1 MSAVGIDSTWAGP
14 ARRADA
20 RFMLSHPA
28 HVIAM
33 GFGCGLSPKAA
44 GTVGTL
50 WAWLSF
56 LLLDRWL
63 SDAQWGA
70 LLLIAFAI
78 GWWASTRCA
87 QALGQC
93 DPGAIVWD
101 EVLAFWTVLWLVMP
115 ADWLG
120 QAVAFA
126 LFRLFD
132 VAKPGP
138 VGWADARFKA
148 RQGEPIGWRH
158 GFGVLFD
165 DAVAALC
172 TLLIIALWKI

>member
-1 MSAVGIDSTWAGP
+1 VNAVEIDSAWATP
-14 ARRADA
+14 LPRADA
-20 RFMLSHPA
+20 RFMLNHPA
-28 HVIAM
+28 HLIAM

-50 WAWLSF
+50 WAWVSF
-56 LLLDRWL
+56 LVLDSWL
-63 SDAQWGA
+63 SDAQWGIF
-70 LLLIAFAI
+70 LLIAFAI

-101 EVLAFWTVLWLVMP
+101 EVLAFWFVMWLVMP
-115 ADWLG
+115 AGWLG
-120 QAVAFA
+120 QGIAFV

-138 VGWADARFKA
+138 VGWADRRFKA
-148 RQGEPIGWRH
+148 RKGEAIGWSH

-172 TLLIIALWKI
+172 TLLVIALWKT

>member
-1 MSAVGIDSTWAGP
+1 MTAVELDPAWAAP
-14 ARRADA
+14 VRRADV
-20 RFMLSHPA
+20 RFMLSRSA
-28 HVIAM
+28 HLVAM

-44 GTVGTL
+44 GTIGTL

-56 LLLDRWL
+56 LVLDTLL
-63 SDAQWGA
+63 SDSQWGI

-101 EVLAFWTVLWLVMP
+101 EVLAFWIVLWLVMP
-115 ADWLG
+115 ASWLG
-120 QAVAFA
+120 QLIAFA
-126 LFRLFD
+126 LFRFFD

-138 VGWADARFKA
+138 VGWADEQFKA
-148 RQGEPIGWRH
+148 RRGEAIGWRH
-158 GFGVLFD
+158 GFGILFD
-165 DAVAALC
+165 DLVAALC
-172 TLLIIALWKI
+172 TLVVIALWKT

>member
-1 MSAVGIDSTWAGP
+1 MNTVEVDSAWAAP

-20 RFMLSHPA
+20 RFMLNHPA
-28 HVIAM
+28 HLIAM

-50 WAWLSF
+50 WAWVSF
-56 LLLDRWL
+56 LVLDSWL
-63 SDAQWGA
+63 SDAQWGVF
-70 LLLIAFAI
+70 LLIAFAI

-101 EVLAFWTVLWLVMP
+101 EVLSFWIVLWLVMP
-115 ADWLG
+115 AGWLG
-120 QAVAFA
+120 QGVAFA

-132 VAKPGP
+132 VVKPGP
-138 VGWADARFKA
+138 VGWADERFKA
-148 RQGEPIGWRH
+148 RKGEAIGWRH

-172 TLLIIALWKI
+172 TLLVIALWKT

>member
-1 MSAVGIDSTWAGP
+1 MNAAEVGSTWPAP
-14 ARRADA
+14 ARRASV
-20 RFMLSHPA
+20 RFMVSHPA
-28 HVIAM
+28 HLIAM

-50 WAWLSF
+50 WAWVTF

-63 SDAQWGA
+63 SDRQWGI
-70 LLLIAFAI
+70 LLLIAAGI

-101 EVLAFWTVLWLVMP
+101 EVLAFWIVLWLVMP
-115 ADWLG
+115 TGWLG

-132 VAKPGP
+132 VTKPGP

-148 RQGEPIGWRH
+148 REGEAIGWRH

-165 DAVAALC
+165 DVVAALC
-172 TLLIIALWKI
+172 TLLVIALWRF